1 MATYTYMG
9 KQYKAL
15 NVSELIAMLEN
26 IDDKENKL
34 VWVYSYDDD
43 SVATTVLDEPH
54 NNRILII

>member
-1 MATYTYMG
+1 MATYTYNG
-9 KQYKAL
+9 RQYKAL
-15 NVSELIAMLEN
+15 NVSELIAMLEK

-43 SVATTVLDEPH
+43 SVATTVLDEPD